1 MMNKIL
7 FISQDPGGTNV
18 LIPIIKGIGNKYHF
32 DVLAKDSAGSIYRRR
47 GIPFTDIGELISSC
61 DIEILEKIL
70 KTFSPDIVVTGTCAT
85 DFLERNI
92 WMAARSLRIK
102 SVAVLDSWCFYGLR
116 FSNYTFENDD
126 SYISSEQFPYLP
138 DQIFVMDEYAKA
150 QMIAEGIDP
159 NLIEI
164 IGQPFLEELREVY
177 KNISQIEIESYK
189 KQVVGNNKKKI
200 IVFASDHL
208 KDCFLPSGIE
218 YWGYDEESIFYELY
232 ESMIETCDNP
242 EGYVI
247 VIRPHPKEA
256 AGKWDTIARMT
267 EGKGIQIVIDGTTK
281 AELVIAAAELVVGM
295 WTMLL
300 LEADLADKRIL
311 SVQIGAKRR
320 AEFMLT
326 DRKLIEPIWDK
337 TNLKKQMREY
347 FLGNDNIG
355 KVRWS
360 IKGDA
365 VNKAILK
372 LKELMDN

>member
-1 MMNKIL
+1 MYKIL
-7 FISQDPGGTNV
+7 FVSQDPGGTNV
-18 LIPIIKGIGNKYHF
+18 LIPIIKRIGNKWHF
-32 DVLAKDSAGSIYRRR
+32 DVWAKDSAVSIYRHRE
-47 GIPFTDIGELISSC
+47 IPFTDVSEMISSC
-61 DIEILEKIL
+61 DVL
-70 KTFSPDIVVTGTCAT
+70 KMKELLIRYSPDIVVTGTSSA
-85 DFLERNI
+85 DFFERNI
-92 WMAARSLRIK
+92 WLAARSIGVK
-102 SVAVLDSWCFYGLR
+102 SVAILESWSYYGLR
-116 FSNYTFENDD
+116 FSNYTFENNDK
-126 SYISSEQFPYLP
+126 YIPREQFPYLP

-150 QMIAEGIDP
+150 QMIAEGIDSY
-159 NLIEI
+159 LIEI
-164 IGQPFLEELREVY
+164 IGQPFLEELSEVY

-189 KQVVGNNKKKI
+189 KQVVGNNEKKI
-200 IVFASDHL
+200 IVFASDYL

-218 YWGYDEESIFYELY
+218 YWGYDEESIFYALY

-256 AGKWDTIARMT
+256 EGKWDTIARMA

-281 AELVIAAAELVVGM
+281 AELVIAAADLVVGM

-300 LEADLADKRIL
+300 LEAVLANKRIL

-326 DRKLIEPIWDK
+326 DRNLIEPIRDV

-347 FLGNDNIG
+347 FLGNNNIG